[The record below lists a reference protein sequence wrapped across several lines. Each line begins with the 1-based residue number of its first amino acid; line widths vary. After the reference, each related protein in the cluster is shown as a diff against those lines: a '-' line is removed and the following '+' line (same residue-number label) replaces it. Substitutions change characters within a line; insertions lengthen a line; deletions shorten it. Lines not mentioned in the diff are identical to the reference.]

1 MTTIAL
7 TTQNRRH
14 VTPHAGRC
22 RHFMVKRV
30 GDGCEGEWESRAL
43 AKEQTLFSCAEG
55 LPDAPRDVDVI
66 ITASAG
72 PGLQARLARHGVHL
86 GVTDI
91 LLPEQALAAW
101 REGHLEVRPP
111 LPAAASRADGGTC
124 RCAGHNERIAQ
135 SDPAPSRRTDDDPKG

>member
-30 GDGCEGEWESRAL
+30 GDGCEGEWESRVL
-43 AKEQTLFSCAEG
+43 AKEQTLFSCTEG
-55 LPDAPRDVDVI
+55 LPDPIRDVDVI
-66 ITASAG
+66 ITAGAG
-72 PGLQARLARHGVHL
+72 PGLQARLARHGVQL
-86 GVTDI
+86 IITDI

-101 REGHLEVRPP
+101 REGHLEVP
-111 LPAAASRADGGTC
+111 LPPPATAPNADGGTC

-135 SDPAPSRRTDDDPKG
+135 TDPASSPSTADDPSG

>member
-55 LPDAPRDVDVI
+55 LPDALRDVDVI

-72 PGLQARLARHGVHL
+72 PGLQARLARHGVQL
-86 GVTDI
+86 IITDI

-101 REGHLEVRPP
+101 REGHLEVP
-111 LPAAASRADGGTC
+111 LPPPATAPNADGGTC

-135 SDPAPSRRTDDDPKG
+135 TDPASSPSTADDPSG